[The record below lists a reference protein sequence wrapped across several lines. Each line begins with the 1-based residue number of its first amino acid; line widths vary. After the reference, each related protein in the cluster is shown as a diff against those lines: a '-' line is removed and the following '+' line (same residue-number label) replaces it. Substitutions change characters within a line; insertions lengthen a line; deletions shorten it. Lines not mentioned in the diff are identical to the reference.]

1 MDQPFDLTSH
11 DARRTLAS
19 LVDVDRMAARCE
31 ADKLAYVVHFCDLHP
46 VVDPGDEPA
55 AWPTDQSLVG
65 PRNDCPISGPG
76 TPTVTV
82 EAVHELTAA
91 LGISHGSGLNLVG
104 QTLELRYRL
113 PILWGLVQELT
124 LPAWQGRQVAE
135 HTMTLSR
142 EAAAFVDRHLAV
154 AVRAGKFRLG
164 MIAGA
169 VQLAIAR
176 CEPDRAEKAEENALA
191 GRGVWFE
198 RGDTAAVTYVSAA
211 LDTLQALALDETIS
225 QLATT
230 LGLLG
235 DTTSR
240 DVRRATAL
248 GLLADPQ
255 AVLDLDLD
263 RRPCSTATLY
273 VHVDPYT
280 AGGEG
285 ATVEG
290 IGAGTKALI
299 ADWLDRT
306 DHVKVQPVLDL
317 SRTDSVDRHDPPGW
331 LHELVVLRDATCV
344 FPGCRIDARRCDL
357 DHLVPFDDTGPP
369 GQTSPSN
376 LAALC
381 RRHHNAK
388 THRGWRYR
396 RTDTGYEWTSPLG
409 RTYTVTR

>member
-1 MDQPFDLTSH
+1 MDQPFDLTSF
-11 DARRTLAS
+11 DARCTLAS
-19 LVDVDRMAARCE
+19 LVDVDRSVAQGE
-31 ADKLAYVVHFCDLHP
+31 ADKLAHLVHFCDLHP

-65 PRNDCPISGPG
+65 PRNECPISGEG

-91 LGISHGSGLNLVG
+91 LGLSHGSGLNLVG

-113 PILWGLVQELT
+113 PILWGLVQDLT

-154 AVRAGKFRLG
+154 AARAGKFKLG
-164 MIAGA
+164 MIPGA
-169 VQLAIAR
+169 VQLAIVQ
-176 CEPDRAEKAEENALA
+176 CDPDRAEQAEENALA

-198 RGDTAAVTYVSAA
+198 RGDTAAVTYVSAT

-230 LGLLG
+230 LNRLG
-235 DTTSR
+235 DTTSC

-248 GLLADPQ
+248 GMLADPQ
-255 AVLDLDLD
+255 AVLDLDVEKKQVA
-263 RRPCSTATLY
+263 TATLY
-273 VHVDPYT
+273 VHVDPDT
-280 AGGEG
+280 AG

-299 ADWLDRT
+299 DDWLDRT
-306 DHVKVQPVLDL
+306 DHVRIQPVLDL
-317 SRTDSVDRHDPPGW
+317 SRTDAVDRHDPPGW
-331 LHELVVLRDATCV
+331 MHELVVLRDETCV
-344 FPGCRIDARRCDL
+344 FPGCRIDVRRCDL
-357 DHLVPFDDTGPP
+357 DHLVPYDDTGPP
-369 GQTSPSN
+369 GQTSPGN

-388 THRGWRYR
+388 THRGWRYE
-396 RTDTGYEWTSPLG
+396 RTTAGYEWTSPLG
-409 RTYTVTR
+409 RSYTVPR